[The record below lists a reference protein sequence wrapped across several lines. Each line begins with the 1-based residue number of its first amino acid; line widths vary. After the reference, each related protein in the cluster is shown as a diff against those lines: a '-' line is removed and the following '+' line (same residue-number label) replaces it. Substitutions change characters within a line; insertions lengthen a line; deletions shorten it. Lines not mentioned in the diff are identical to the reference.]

1 MTDNSFPPCIS
12 LKICYNDASL
22 FLQLLSHCAA
32 VCPGRRYAH
41 QLLLRSLPLRPSPV
55 SACSPDCR
63 RVAAPGLGCKLLIT
77 DGCDMTPVGD
87 AITEAFAREKRA
99 IQFRVCQ
106 QTLRSTRLLHGGH
119 I

>member
-1 MTDNSFPPCIS
+1 M
-12 LKICYNDASL
+12 
-22 FLQLLSHCAA
+22 LQLNRRTATLICFHVRSLPCF
-32 VCPGRRYAH
+32 CPH
-41 QLLLRSLPLRPSPV
+41 DRSLPLRPSPV

-106 QTLRSTRLLHGGH
+106 QTLRSTRLIHGGH